1 MTLVAL
7 PSPEFYFKLIS
18 WSGVKKGLYILGR
31 GGVGWGVGWCV
42 GWGGVGRASK
52 TLNHYK

>member
-31 GGVGWGVGWCV
+31 VV
-42 GWGGVGRASK
+42 WGGVWGGVLGGAGLVGLLK
-52 TLNHYK
+52 L